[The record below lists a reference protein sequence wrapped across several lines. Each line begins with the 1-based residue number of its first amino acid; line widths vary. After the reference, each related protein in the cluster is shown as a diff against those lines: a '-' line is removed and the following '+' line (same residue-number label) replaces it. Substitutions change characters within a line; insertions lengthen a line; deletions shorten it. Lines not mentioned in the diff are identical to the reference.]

1 MPVVQIPDFLK
12 DTAGEWGVSY
22 QIRLV
27 YPFFDFSRQ
36 FLPVSPSPRL
46 PVSPSPRLLENK
58 GVIKTDLVS
67 PLGRGEI
74 QEKEDTNS
82 RVIHIFW
89 A

>member
-12 DTAGEWGVSY
+12 DTAGEWG
-22 QIRLV
+22 
-27 YPFFDFSRQ
+27 
-36 FLPVSPSPRL
+36 
-46 PVSPSPRLLENK
+46 
-58 GVIKTDLVS
+58 VS

>member
-1 MPVVQIPDFLK
+1 MGGIIPNPPCIPLF
-12 DTAGEWGVSY
+12 
-22 QIRLV
+22 RLQ
-27 YPFFDFSRQ
+27 PPISPR
-36 FLPVSPSPRL
+36 LPVSPSPRL